1 MTEKEMKKL
10 SRAELL
16 ELLLAQT
23 RETERVRKRLERA
36 EEELAQRRLKIQQ
49 TGNLAQAVLEVNGV
63 MEAAQEAAQQ
73 YLDNIAQMEQETRQ
87 RCEKMLAE
95 ARQEAEQIRS
105 SVPKAA
111 VSESKLIE
119 EIYDLLDEEK

>member
-1 MTEKEMKKL
+1 MRKL

>member
-1 MTEKEMKKL
+1 MRKL

-49 TGNLAQAVLEVNGV
+49 AGNLAQAVLEVNGV

-87 RCEKMLAE
+87 QCEKMLAE